1 MIKMGISYII
11 DEAERVMHEKGP
23 KEAIKCL
30 EDYAG
35 IKAPKGMCVCE
46 SKEDGTMIILGTP
59 CDDRKAVLAFYKLLE
74 MPNGGGGTGTYEGLK
89 ARCNGN
95 YAKSD

>member
-1 MIKMGISYII
+1 MIKMEHMGII
-11 DEAERVMHEKGP
+11 DVAEGVMHEKGP
-23 KEAIKCL
+23 KEAIKVL
-30 EDYAG
+30 EEFAG

-46 SKEDGTMIILGTP
+46 SKEDGTIIILGTP
-59 CDDRKAVLAFYKLLE
+59 CHDRKAVLAFYKLLE
-74 MPNGGGGTGTYEGLK
+74 MPGGGASDGYEGLK

>member
-1 MIKMGISYII
+1 MGMSYII
-11 DEAERVMHEKGP
+11 DEAEKVMHEEGP

-59 CDDRKAVLAFYKLLE
+59 CHDRKAVLAFYRLLG
-74 MPNGGGGTGTYEGLK
+74 MPGGGSSDDYEGLK
-89 ARCNGN
+89 ARCSGK
-95 YAKSD
+95 YVRKV